1 MSVSYNRTKVMHG
14 MAIGT
19 IIPWTGGITNV
30 PKGWLICNAQTLITT
45 DYPLLFANI
54 GNTYGGTP
62 PPVGSFLGT
71 FQLPALGNRALV
83 DYKRSHAEMF
93 GVSTEFTNKIGVN
106 TNAVSNLN
114 FVSKID
120 VVLDVVS
127 NTNILSAT
135 VKGISVNDTSYSD
148 AISVLER
155 RLGDLHFATHGH
167 GGTQTTVRTSP
178 DIIEGC
184 QDDIPYYDSCSRPR
198 LYRAEHNTPGSNTCD
213 VAVTNQLGGT
223 YLAGEGRSVAGL
235 VGIGSTN
242 APPRTNN
249 PRNYSGGDMAIS
261 TGNFNYP
268 VALNHNYV
276 DFRSSQLSGH
286 IHDTVGYSIRKSS
299 FNTRSAVPLSTIG
312 TGTVSPLNSANREIL
327 NINMNVSTPALQLIY
342 LIKAY

>member
-1 MSVSYNRTKVMHG
+1 MSVSYNRTRTMHG

-30 PKGWLICNAQTLITT
+30 PKGWLICNSQTLTTT

-71 FQLPALGNRALV
+71 FQLPTLGNRALV
-83 DYKRSHAEMF
+83 DYKRSHTEMS
-93 GVSTEFTNKIGVN
+93 GVSSEFTNRIGVN

-114 FVSKID
+114 YISKID

-127 NTNILSAT
+127 NTNTLSGT

-155 RLGDLHFATHGH
+155 RLGDLHFPGHGH
-167 GGTQTTVRTSP
+167 SGTQTSVRTSP
-178 DIIEGC
+178 ELIEGC
-184 QDDIPYYDSCSRPR
+184 QSGFPIYDGCANYN
-198 LYRAEHNTPGSNTCD
+198 LYRAEHNTPSLGSCD

-223 YLAGEGRSVAGL
+223 FLAGEGSSNAGII
-235 VGIGSTN
+235 GIGSNN
-242 APPRTNN
+242 APPRTSN
-249 PRNYSGGDMAIS
+249 PRNFSGGDMAIS

-276 DFRSSQLSGH
+276 DFRSSQLTGH
-286 IHDTVGYSIRKSS
+286 LHDTIAYSIRKSS
-299 FNTRSAVPLSTIG
+299 FSTRSAVPLSTIG
-312 TGTVSPLNSANREIL
+312 TGNVTPLNSANREVL
-327 NINMNVSTPALQLIY
+327 NINMNVSTPSLQLIY
-342 LIKAY
+342 IIRAY